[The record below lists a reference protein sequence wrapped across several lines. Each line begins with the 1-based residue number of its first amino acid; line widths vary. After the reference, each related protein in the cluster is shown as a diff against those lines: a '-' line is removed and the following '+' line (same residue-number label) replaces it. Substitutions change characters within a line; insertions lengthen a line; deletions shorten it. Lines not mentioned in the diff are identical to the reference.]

1 MNTRNTAL
9 TLATL
14 GFSAALT
21 PNVDPN
27 RRTRARRHKA
37 ARRHRSARLVGG
49 IWLFTLALFLL
60 QLILPADAG
69 RAPVQNIFFL
79 VLILLALPSTLL
91 LLADELRGRLRGRAG
106 ILAAYLFFVA
116 AVAGIGALIGSLLLQ
131 PVPLLPLKLVIFV
144 HLLLILGL
152 LASTLLVG
160 LTALLGW
167 LCLKVCGRTPG
178 PLLGLLLNLLSLA
191 GIYTLAQLLSH
202 WLPLDSW
209 LNFLWLFRL

>member
-1 MNTRNTAL
+1 MNPRNTVL

-21 PNVDPN
+21 PNADPN
-27 RRTRARRHKA
+27 RRVRARRRKA
-37 ARRHRSARLVGG
+37 ARRHRSARLIGG

-60 QLILPADAG
+60 QSILPDAAG
-69 RAPVQNIFFL
+69 RGPVQNIFFL

-116 AVAGIGALIGSLLLQ
+116 AVAGIGALISSLLLR

-152 LASTLLVG
+152 LASTLVAG
-160 LTALLGW
+160 LAALLGW
-167 LCLKVCGRTPG
+167 LYLKVCGRTPG

-202 WLPLDSW
+202 RLPLDSW